1 MRIFEYTN
9 KGCRE
14 ENQDH
19 LAYGSLPN
27 NSGVYIVADGMGG
40 YEEGAVAANVVSN
53 ALLDYIEMNYTCFEP
68 VRLLKQAISFAND
81 ALLLKRIA
89 LGASKM
95 GCVIAV
101 LLISEGFAYIAW
113 LGDSRIYMYRDGE
126 EVYRTEDH
134 SVINELAKSRILTAQ
149 DYEKYA
155 SMVTK
160 SIMGDTPIDVAPI
173 RKVKLESG
181 DVFVLCTDGF
191 HKEFDMKR
199 ALNYNNSQKEYIDSI
214 ATHISDNFSFI
225 KVEI

>member
-1 MRIFEYTN
+1 
-9 KGCRE
+9 
-14 ENQDH
+14 
-19 LAYGSLPN
+19 
-27 NSGVYIVADGMGG
+27 
-40 YEEGAVAANVVSN
+40 
-53 ALLDYIEMNYTCFEP
+53 MNYTCFEP
-68 VRLLKQAISFAND
+68 AQLLKKAISFAND
-81 ALLLKRIA
+81 ALMLKRIA

-95 GCVIAV
+95 GCVIAI
-101 LLISEGFAYIAW
+101 LLISGGFAYIAW

-134 SVINELAKSRILTAQ
+134 SVINELAKSRILTVQ
-149 DYEKYA
+149 DYERYA
-155 SMVTK
+155 SVVTK

-191 HKEFDMKR
+191 HKEFDMKK
-199 ALNYNNSQKEYIDSI
+199 ALNYNNSQREDIDSI